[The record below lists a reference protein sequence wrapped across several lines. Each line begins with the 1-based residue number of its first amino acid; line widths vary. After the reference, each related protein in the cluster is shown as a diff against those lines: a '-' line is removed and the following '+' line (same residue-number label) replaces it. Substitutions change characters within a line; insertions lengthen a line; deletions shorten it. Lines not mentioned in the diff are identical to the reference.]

1 MTIDKKTIEA
11 MKDAGVSFVGT
22 IATPGGGRT
31 IGIAP
36 DEVAEFVADKIGF
49 SAKQFGVTKELYR
62 EWVESDGTV
71 QCSANTTSGHRCKN
85 FMSGFIQQEMA
96 DWLKMRG
103 GYCAVHGGEGTR
115 KSE

>member
-1 MTIDKKTIEA
+1 MGRSDLVSKLPNSFTGDFTCPSYDSLATSGIHQETGMTIDKKTIEA

-49 SAKQFGVTKELYR
+49 SA
-62 EWVESDGTV
+62 
-71 QCSANTTSGHRCKN
+71 
-85 FMSGFIQQEMA
+85 
-96 DWLKMRG
+96 
-103 GYCAVHGGEGTR
+103 
-115 KSE
+115 